1 MTLRFRHYSKPLA
14 GVAVITALAACSSD
28 LTNGNRHPVQLS
40 FTTNTTVVPA
50 GNRLAA
56 DVVVGPASELTI
68 SKVQF
73 VLSKIELDRAGTTT
87 CIAEVEDAND
97 DNPHPEGGECED
109 VSRDPLLVDMK
120 LDGTLQQAMIAPLA
134 AGTYRELEA
143 RIAPAADRFTDF
155 NTTNSAIKGN
165 SVRVEGSFKGTAFTF
180 MAPVRSHIETEFD
193 PPLVVDETT
202 RNATISLD
210 VSKWFLNSAGQVI
223 DPTTVQPGDAA
234 FQQIVSNIRR
244 SFHAFEDDNERGED
258 HHEGHNGNDDGSHH

>member
-1 MTLRFRHYSKPLA
+1 
-14 GVAVITALAACSSD
+14 
-28 LTNGNRHPVQLS
+28 LTGANRHPVQLS

-73 VLSKIELDRAGTTT
+73 VVSKIELDRAGTTA
-87 CIAEVEDAND
+87 CIPEVEDAND

-120 LDGTLQQAMIAPLA
+120 LDGTLQQVMIAPLP

-143 RIAPAADRFTDF
+143 RIAPAAARFTTF
-155 NTTNSAIKGN
+155 NTTNSAISGN
-165 SVRVEGSFKGTAFTF
+165 SVLVQGTFKGNAFTF
-180 MAPVRSHIETEFD
+180 TAPVRSHIEMEFD

-202 RNATISLD
+202 KNATVSLD
-210 VSKWFLNSAGQVI
+210 VSKWFLNPSGQVI
-223 DPTTVQPGDAA
+223 DPNTVHVGDAS

-258 HHEGHNGNDDGSHH
+258 HHEGHHGNDDGSHH